1 MARYREIL
9 SKQSKYG
16 FRQGEDELH
25 LEKLMPDMHKC
36 VIAYVCVCVC
46 LSMLMYNGS
55 SEDEDVN
62 VPVYV
67 CALQGVCMCVF
78 PCPPK
83 PNTVNSSLLS

>member
-16 FRQGEDELH
+16 CRQGGDELH
-25 LEKLMPDMHKC
+25 LEKLMPDTNKC
-36 VIAYVCVCVC
+36 VHAYVFLCVCESV
-46 LSMLMYNGS
+46 LVHNGS

-62 VPVYV
+62 VLVYV

-78 PCPPK
+78 PRPPK